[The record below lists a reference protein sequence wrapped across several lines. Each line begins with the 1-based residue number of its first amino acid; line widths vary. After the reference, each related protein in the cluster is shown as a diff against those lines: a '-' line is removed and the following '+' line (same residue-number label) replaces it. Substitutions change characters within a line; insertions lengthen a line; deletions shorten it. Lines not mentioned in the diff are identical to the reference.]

1 MASTNCK
8 FGMKTGA
15 YWVEAML
22 SKETLAEIVLKVRE
36 PKGENATFGP
46 IRDLG
51 SHHWWHER
59 ENRRGGIFTMR
70 SNAGCPRC
78 FTMMQG
84 TWCTVLHV
92 KLRAVRGNKTKT
104 LGPGAQS
111 TLRAPCSFWNEDVA
125 VTPFPTHSSLFSFTC
140 RHPQTFCQAFS

>member
-1 MASTNCK
+1 MDWVASEGVQHQGLRGPLSGCLLDEEPEWATMASTNCK

-51 SHHWWHER
+51 SHH
-59 ENRRGGIFTMR
+59 
-70 SNAGCPRC
+70 C
-78 FTMMQG
+78 
-84 TWCTVLHV
+84 
-92 KLRAVRGNKTKT
+92 
-104 LGPGAQS
+104 
-111 TLRAPCSFWNEDVA
+111 
-125 VTPFPTHSSLFSFTC
+125 
-140 RHPQTFCQAFS
+140 